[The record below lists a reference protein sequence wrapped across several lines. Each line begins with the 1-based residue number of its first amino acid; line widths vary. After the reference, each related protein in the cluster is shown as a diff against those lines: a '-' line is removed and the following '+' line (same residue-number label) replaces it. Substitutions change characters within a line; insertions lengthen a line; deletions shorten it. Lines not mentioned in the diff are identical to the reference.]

1 MNRIKGEKMNKI
13 NTIIRA
19 EKDNLSSFLCI
30 FYQLIC
36 ENKKK
41 YKP

>member
-30 FYQLIC
+30 FCQLIC
-36 ENKKK
+36 QIRKI
-41 YKP
+41 